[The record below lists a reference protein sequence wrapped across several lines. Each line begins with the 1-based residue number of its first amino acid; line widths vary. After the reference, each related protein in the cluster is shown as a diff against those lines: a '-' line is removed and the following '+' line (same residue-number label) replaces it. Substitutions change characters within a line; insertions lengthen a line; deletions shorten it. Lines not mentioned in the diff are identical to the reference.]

1 MTELEQKLKKTL
13 NNEQFQAAT
22 FVDGPAVIMAGAGSG
37 KTHTLMSR
45 VGYLVDKGYDARRI
59 LMLTFTNAAADEMK
73 DRATKLLDKRCANI
87 VACTYHKFCNMMLR
101 RYGSRIHIKDY
112 SILSYP
118 ETKNMVDY
126 VKNSDAMFD
135 NLKGFPSAGIVAD
148 IMSIMVNK
156 CTSLHE
162 ILTKIEK
169 YEKYRDYE
177 DEIQILIDNVHNYGF
192 RQQKFTYD
200 DLLVYMNELLEYEDI
215 CSMIA
220 AKYQFIMVDEF
231 QDTNN
236 IQEQI
241 ILKLAR
247 YNQNIVVVG
256 DISQSIYGFRG
267 ANVRNLQNF
276 HKKFNKCKLIVL
288 NSNYRSTQEILDA
301 ANSVMKHNVKSWQY
315 YDMKAVNKTGKKPL
329 LVNCMDAYAEA
340 DYVYNTIKECHESG
354 IPYSE
359 IAVLERSSMASFGL
373 ENILTQKGIKFN
385 KMGGM
390 KFMDYDCVGDMLAY
404 FSVIVNPHDLLSWFR
419 VLQLHPA
426 IGSTF
431 AKKIAD
437 GCANRDFLTN
447 NEFMKR
453 KFATELILLKD
464 KYEYFRQ
471 HSDLQTLFED
481 IEKFYFD
488 LRSRKVEESRMN
500 DDNKEEER
508 CKIENDRVV
517 VGVLKKMAK
526 KYDSIVQFV
535 DDIVLDSAT
544 DDDTDKSTLLTI
556 STIHSAKGL
565 EWSVV
570 IILDCIEGS
579 FPAKITPD
587 MYGKDEDEEELRCFY
602 VAMTRAK
609 SDLRLMIPKYR
620 MSYAGIEP
628 ATMSHYLMR
637 SQNDFRI
644 VNASKK

>member
-1 MTELEQKLKKTL
+1 MTELEQKLKNTL

-22 FVDGPAVIMAGAGSG
+22 FINGPAVIMAGAGSG

-45 VGYLVDKGYDARRI
+45 VGYLVDKGYDPKRI

-73 DRATKLLDKRCANI
+73 DRATKLLDKRCGDI
-87 VACTYHKFCNMMLR
+87 VACTYHKFCNIMLR
-101 RYGSRIHIKDY
+101 RYGSHIHIKDY

-126 VKNSDAMFD
+126 VKTSDAMFD

-148 IMSIMVNK
+148 IMSMILNK
-156 CTSLHE
+156 QTTLCE
-162 ILTKIEK
+162 VLTKVEK

-192 RQQKFTYD
+192 QQQKFTYD
-200 DLLVYMNELLEYEDI
+200 DLLVYMNELLDYEDI
-215 CSMIA
+215 CKMIA

-276 HKKFNKCKLIVL
+276 HKKFADCKLIVL

-301 ANSVMKHNVKSWQY
+301 ANSVMCHNVKSWTY
-315 YDMKAVNKTGKKPL
+315 YNMQAVNKTGNKPL
-329 LVNCMDAYAEA
+329 IVNCMDAYAEA
-340 DYVYNTIKECHESG
+340 DYVFETIEECRKSG

-359 IAVLERSSMASFGL
+359 IAVLERSSMSSFVL
-373 ENILTQKGIKFN
+373 ENLLTQNGVKFN

-390 KFMDYDCVGDMLAY
+390 KFMDYDCIGDMLAY
-404 FSVIVNPHDLLSWFR
+404 FSVIVNPYDLLSWFR
-419 VLQLHPA
+419 ILQLHPA
-426 IGSTF
+426 IGSTY
-431 AKKIAD
+431 ARKLAD
-437 GCANRDFLTN
+437 CCSDRDFLTN
-447 NEFMKR
+447 NEFSKR
-453 KFATELILLKD
+453 KFATELSLLKD
-464 KYEYFRQ
+464 KYDYFRQ
-471 HSDLQTLFED
+471 HSDLQTLFD
-481 IEKFYFD
+481 NIEKFYFD
-488 LRSRKVEESRMN
+488 LRIRKVEESRMN
-500 DDNKEEER
+500 NDNKEEAR
-508 CKIENDRVV
+508 CKIENDRMVV
-517 VGVLKKMAK
+517 SVLRKMAR
-526 KYDSIVQFV
+526 KYDSIISFV
-535 DDIVLDSAT
+535 DDIILDSAT
-544 DDDTDKSTLLTI
+544 NDDLNDSENLTI

-565 EWSVV
+565 EWSIV

-587 MYGKDEDEEELRCFY
+587 MYGKEEDEEELRCFY

-609 SDLRLMIPKYR
+609 MDLRLMVPKYR
-620 MSYAGIEP
+620 MTYAGVEP
-628 ATMSHYLMR
+628 AMMSHYLMR

-644 VNASKK
+644 IGKK